1 MKYLLSGLFSKAT
14 SFILRVMFAYL
25 GIPVVCSI
33 SSLNSFTEIE
43 LYIPLTSNFS
53 PAKVKTLIYR
63 GRDVVVATL

>member
-1 MKYLLSGLFSKAT
+1 MKYLLSGLFSKAA

-53 PAKVKTLIYR
+53 PTKVKTLIYR